1 MSGEILSEAE
11 ARFRRADRLLR
22 PSEFSRVFTA
32 RRVIRGRFFSV
43 HWSPNDLGRPRLG
56 LVVAKKLVRRA
67 HQRNLVKR
75 IARETFRLEKSRL
88 PACDVVVRLSAP
100 IAEATRRM
108 LREDLLSCFERLV
121 REAGKCAAS

>member
-43 HWSPNDLGRPRLG
+43 NWSPNDLGRPRLG

>member
-32 RRVIRGRFFSV
+32 RRVIRGRLFSV

>member
-1 MSGEILSEAE
+1 MSGEILSEAG
-11 ARFRRADRLLR
+11 ARFRRADRLLQ

-32 RRVIRGRFFSV
+32 RRVIRVRFFAV
-43 HWSPNDLGRPRLG
+43 HWNPNVQGRPRLG

-75 IARETFRLEKSRL
+75 IARETFRLEKGRL
-88 PACDVVVRLSAP
+88 PACDLVVRLSAP
-100 IAEATRRM
+100 IVAVTRRM
-108 LREDLLSCFERLV
+108 LREDLLSCFDRLV